1 MTGLGP
7 APAEAL
13 ARPSVDILRIRSGR
27 GRALVAGFSVAHF
40 MQHVV
45 TTLLNPLLP
54 LIRDNFAL
62 SYAQSGFVV
71 SAYSISLGLANA
83 PMGVLADRIGSRV
96 VLAVG
101 LVLVGVAAVGLAL
114 AAQYWQVLLLLIAM
128 GLVSATY
135 HAPAASIL
143 SRSFPDQTRGA
154 AMGIHTAGGSLAVF
168 AAPLV
173 AAAFAGSMAAND
185 AWRAAYLWTAAVPI
199 VCGVAVWIVA
209 PPGTRAARTGR
220 GWLAATREV
229 IDVFRTVGNAVTLSV
244 AFQVVYAA
252 VLAFLAIYLVDARGL
267 DPALAAALFAVPQ
280 AAAVIGPFVGGW
292 LSDRIG
298 RRTVI
303 AIGLGVFGPA
313 MWSFT
318 ATPTALGF
326 LPLIVVGLVAGM
338 RTTVTEVL
346 VAESAP
352 VARRAT
358 VLGTY
363 YLLAA
368 HIGGLAA
375 PALGWLA
382 GVIGIAAAFSW
393 VGALLTALS
402 ALTVVLA
409 ATRRL

>member
-1 MTGLGP
+1 MTGLGT

-13 ARPSVDILRIRSGR
+13 AHGSPDLLRIRSGR
-27 GRALVAGFSVAHF
+27 GRALVAGFSIAHF

-54 LIRDNFAL
+54 LIRDTFAL

-83 PMGVLADRIGSRV
+83 PMGVLADRVGSRV
-96 VLAVG
+96 VLAAG
-101 LVLVGVAAVGLAL
+101 LVLVGVAAVALAL
-114 AAQYWQVLLLLIAM
+114 AAQYWQVLLLLVGM
-128 GLVSATY
+128 GVVSATY
-135 HAPAASIL
+135 HAPAVAIL
-143 SRSFPDQTRGA
+143 SRSFPERTRGA
-154 AMGIHTAGGSLAVF
+154 AMGLHTAGGSLAVF
-168 AAPLV
+168 AAPLI
-173 AAAFAGSMAAND
+173 AAAFAGSMTAND

-199 VCGVAVWIVA
+199 ACGIAVWIVA
-209 PPGTRAARTGR
+209 PSGARARVGR
-220 GWLAATREV
+220 GWLAASREV
-229 IDVFRTVGNAVTLSV
+229 FDVFRDLGRVVALSV

-252 VLAFLAIYLVDARGL
+252 ALAFLAIYFVDARGL
-267 DPALAAALFAVPQ
+267 EPAAAAALFAVPQ
-280 AAAVIGPFVGGW
+280 AAGVIGPFIGGW

-313 MWSFT
+313 MWIFT
-318 ATPTALGF
+318 ATPTALVA
-326 LPLIVVGLVAGM
+326 LPLAVVGLMAGM

-346 VAESAP
+346 VAESSP
-352 VARRAT
+352 PARRAT

-375 PALGWLA
+375 PALGALA
-382 GVIGIAAAFSW
+382 GAIGIAAAFAW
-393 VGALLTALS
+393 IGAFLTVLS
-402 ALTVVLA
+402 ALTVLLGA
-409 ATRRL
+409 ARRL

>member
-1 MTGLGP
+1 M
-7 APAEAL
+7 
-13 ARPSVDILRIRSGR
+13 
-27 GRALVAGFSVAHF
+27 AGFSIAHF

-54 LIRDNFAL
+54 LIRDSFAL

-71 SAYSISLGLANA
+71 SAYSVSLGLANA
-83 PMGVLADRIGSRV
+83 PMGMLADRIGSRA
-96 VLAVG
+96 VLAGG
-101 LVLVGVAAVGLAL
+101 LVLVGVAAVALAF
-114 AAQYWQVLLLLIAM
+114 AAQYWQLLVLLIAM

-143 SRSFPDQTRGA
+143 SRSFPDRTRGA

-173 AAAFAGSMAAND
+173 AAFFAGSMAAND
-185 AWRAAYLWTAAVPI
+185 AWRAAYLWTAAIPI
-199 VCGVAVWIVA
+199 ACGVAVLIVTPA
-209 PPGTRAARTGR
+209 RARAAHVGR

-229 IDVFRTVGNAVTLSV
+229 VDVFRMVGSAVTLSV

-252 VLAFLAIYLVDARGL
+252 TLAFLSIYLVDARGL
-267 DPALAAALFAVPQ
+267 DAAVAAVIFAVPQ

-303 AIGLGVFGPA
+303 AIGLGLFGPA
-313 MWSFT
+313 MWLFT
-318 ATPTALGF
+318 ATPTALVII
-326 LPLIVVGLVAGM
+326 PLAVVGLVAGM

-352 VARRAT
+352 PARRAT

-363 YLLAA
+363 YLLSA

-375 PALGWLA
+375 PVLGGLA
-382 GVIGIAAAFSW
+382 GVIGIAAAFGW

-402 ALTVVLA
+402 ALTVVMAL
-409 ATRRL
+409 TRRL